1 LTGSGQQTIQLPRIE
16 LGSEPPPLL
25 SFDELPCVSPK
36 TLWSQHEGDVTLAI
50 QLRGVQNETVMIG
63 ERQVFFRCLTDEF
76 NYQLE
81 LNLFDVVIP
90 ESSNWKVHGGEVV
103 IHLTKMQKVEW
114 PRLLSSKIKPPFLY
128 LDFDRWELETEDDV
142 RNQKL
147 PLRSTNIGSTNRL
160 AYGAPGVC
168 HTDSDSSDDED
179 SSSDFYDEY
188 DPIT

>member
-1 LTGSGQQTIQLPRIE
+1 
-16 LGSEPPPLL
+16 
-25 SFDELPCVSPK
+25 
-36 TLWSQHEGDVTLAI
+36 
-50 QLRGVQNETVMIG
+50 
-63 ERQVFFRCLTDEF
+63 
-76 NYQLE
+76 
-81 LNLFDVVIP
+81 
-90 ESSNWKVHGGEVV
+90 V